1 MKILMT
7 AAALIGGAVVIIGVV
22 GAVFGVLVLN
32 ELGRFIDDV
41 KGSD

>member
-7 AAALIGGAVVIIGVV
+7 AVALIGGVVVIIGVV